1 MSVLLYALYTLANLI
16 LIGWGIAVWRRTR
29 RVGTLLIILVTFGVF
44 YDNLILSLGN
54 ALGSGPL
61 LLGLSVPR
69 FVLHQLL
76 LPWLIYAAYEQAR
89 AGGHRWANHRA
100 SAWIALALTLVVI
113 ALGVLTRLVP
123 LKLEPEVMAGVT
135 RYVAVGTVGPPLVS
149 ILSIGFVGIVGLLLW
164 RRNGWPWE
172 FLVAILVF
180 IGEGVPI
187 EWVRRGLGSGF
198 EVLFLAVMLATDRW
212 LALRPEE

>member
-1 MSVLLYALYTLANLI
+1 MSVLLYALYALANLI
-16 LIGWGIAVWRRTR
+16 LVGWGIAVWRHTR

-54 ALGSGPL
+54 ALGVGSL

-89 AGGHRWANHRA
+89 AAGHRWANQRW

-113 ALGVLTRLVP
+113 AFGVLTRLVP

-149 ILSIGFVGIVGLLLW
+149 ILSIGFVGIV
-164 RRNGWPWE
+164 P
-172 FLVAILVF
+172 VKDI
-180 IGEGVPI
+180 PI
-187 EWVRRGLGSGF
+187 QI
-198 EVLFLAVMLATDRW
+198 
-212 LALRPEE
+212 